1 MAPHSKTLAQWEACY
16 KSFVKARTGKQRVR
30 IKTKEHPWVKE
41 KILLYDGEGEADA
54 DAWFD
59 AADVLNSAVVQQ
71 HILAAVLG
79 DAARSTEEK
88 THAVLE
94 VRLVKQPGSISN
106 SMAGLTAAAAACVHL
121 HFNQL
126 PAVYVAGCC
135 A

>member
-1 MAPHSKTLAQWEACY
+1 
-16 KSFVKARTGKQRVR
+16 VKAKTKKQRVR
-30 IKTKEHPWVKE
+30 INTKQHPWVEE
-41 KILLYDGEGEADA
+41 KIWLYEGEGEADA

-94 VRLVKQPGSISN
+94 VSLVQQQGSIS
-106 SMAGLTAAAAACVHL
+106 SGMAGLTAAAGVQV

-135 A
+135 S